1 MKCDECYTITWR
13 ESKYTLIHL
22 KYQNRLRL
30 TQVKK
35 AMVSLN
41 SEHGIIS
48 NAIEGYDAFSCNDK
62 AEEHVTQHPGFERMI
77 ELLNTDSS
85 EIRSWL
91 EDGDLLTYK
100 KGLLY
105 KYLQST
111 DPKKRPR
118 SQMDVQVKKMN
129 ALTRENTELK
139 EEIQTLRSTLTAETT
154 RSDQYFQ
161 KLMDQK
167 EECDELRM
175 RLLALNG
182 DITWTKKQ

>member
-1 MKCDECYTITWR
+1 
-13 ESKYTLIHL
+13 
-22 KYQNRLRL
+22 
-30 TQVKK
+30 
-35 AMVSLN
+35 
-41 SEHGIIS
+41 
-48 NAIEGYDAFSCNDK
+48 
-62 AEEHVTQHPGFERMI
+62 MI